1 MKKVKKLSHNEKRK
15 LAAAANKNF
24 KLVSGWSTDRN
35 SMQSDGIIELF
46 ENSTLVRNIVANNG
60 RDGHKQD
67 TSAMQIKDEN
77 NPPGNIVGLV
87 TIMRKSIDSS
97 DITGNRKRGVDLKH
111 IQEYSSKKAVIN
123 TKLK

>member
-46 ENSTLVRNIVANNG
+46 ENSTLVRNIVANNVSK
-60 RDGHKQD
+60 DGPKQD

-97 DITGNRKRGVDLKH
+97 DIGN
-111 IQEYSSKKAVIN
+111 
-123 TKLK
+123 

>member
-46 ENSTLVRNIVANNG
+46 ENSTLVRNIVANNNSNK
-60 RDGHKQD
+60 DGHKQD

-97 DITGNRKRGVDLKH
+97 DIGN
-111 IQEYSSKKAVIN
+111 
-123 TKLK
+123 